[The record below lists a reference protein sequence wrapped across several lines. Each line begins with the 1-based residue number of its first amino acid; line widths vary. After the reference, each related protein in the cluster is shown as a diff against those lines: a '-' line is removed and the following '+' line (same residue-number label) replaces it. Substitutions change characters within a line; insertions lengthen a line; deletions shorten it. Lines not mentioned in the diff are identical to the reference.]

1 MINQQKAIKARYHAR
16 YWIYLKECELYMSH
30 NACGNVGNDKIKS
43 YSTITGTKLREFQWI
58 ISWNVQR
65 NMLELEAH
73 EICRSHEQQFNNL
86 VLDPTLIWDANFY
99 KKIYYIKCDTI
110 HYFLSF
116 QIGHD
121 IYVYT
126 LNLTSGVYELN
137 YMYYLLIVRYL

>member
-1 MINQQKAIKARYHAR
+1 
-16 YWIYLKECELYMSH
+16 
-30 NACGNVGNDKIKS
+30 
-43 YSTITGTKLREFQWI
+43 
-58 ISWNVQR
+58 
-65 NMLELEAH
+65 MLELEAR

>member
-1 MINQQKAIKARYHAR
+1 
-16 YWIYLKECELYMSH
+16 MSH
-30 NACGNVGNDKIKS
+30 NACSNVGNDKIKS

-58 ISWNVQR
+58 ISWNVLR

-73 EICRSHEQQFNNL
+73 ELCRSHEQQFNNL